1 MSPKNVHC
9 WPIVHYRIRVLLD
22 RPALLQRQPHVPPR
36 FVLGAA
42 LAAVLLVGIEV
53 VCARLHLSGPTVLL
67 LRSYVFEEPA
77 APGIYCGLALML
89 VLLRPRLRWLALGS
103 AVTIDL
109 VLAVARLLLHGH
121 VRSFG
126 SGALIV
132 LTALA
137 GYAVL
142 RLRGIEQVNALR
154 GLACGAA
161 LVAATTMGNVWLEI
175 TAQVRPMVL
184 DEYVEVADRALG
196 SPSWA
201 MGELFEVLG
210 TPGHYL
216 FLAVYSMLPLT
227 AVFVAVVQLRRGWL
241 RHNVMLTFIALGAL
255 GPAIYLLFPVV
266 GPVYAF
272 GSAGGPFAL
281 STQWAHQV
289 PSFSVAQPLRFDNF
303 TPRNCMPSLHTAW
316 AVILFVHTR
325 SMSRWMRVLGAVWLL
340 GTLAATLGFG
350 YHYGVDLVVGA
361 VFALTVEA
369 AMQSRVQGWDRARVQ
384 LVAYGSAVVTAL
396 LLGVRYGTTWI
407 GADPVMSGV
416 LILGALGA
424 MVAGFYRLTA
434 AQRPVLVHRSVR
446 PSGVGTP
453 ARAPFAD
460 AGQIGRT
467 IPR

>member
-1 MSPKNVHC
+1 
-9 WPIVHYRIRVLLD
+9 VLLD
-22 RPALLQRQPHVPPR
+22 HPPRLQARQTHVPPR

-42 LAAVLLVGIEV
+42 LAAVLLIGIEV
-53 VCARLHLSGPTVLL
+53 VCARLNLSGPTVLL
-67 LRSYVFEEPA
+67 LHSYVFEEPA

-89 VLLRPRLRWLALGS
+89 VLLRPRLRWLALGG
-103 AVTIDL
+103 AVAIDI
-109 VLAVARLLLHGH
+109 VLAVARLLLYGH

-137 GYAVL
+137 GYVVL
-142 RLRGIEQVNALR
+142 RLRGTEQVNALR

-184 DEYVEVADRALG
+184 DEYVELADRALG

-216 FLAVYSMLPLT
+216 FLAVYSMLPLA
-227 AVFVAVVQLRRGWL
+227 AVFVAVVQLRKGWL
-241 RHNVMLTFIALGAL
+241 RHNVMLTFIVLGLL
-255 GPAIYLLFPVV
+255 GPAIYLVFPVV
-266 GPVYAF
+266 GPAYAF
-272 GSAGGPFAL
+272 GSAGGRFAF
-281 STQWAHQV
+281 SGQWAQQV
-289 PSFSVAQPLRFDNF
+289 PSFSLAQPLRFDNF

-325 SMSRWMRVLGAVWLL
+325 SMSRWMRALGTLWLL

-369 AMQSRVQGWDRARVQ
+369 AMQARVQRWERARVQ
-384 LVAYGSAVVTAL
+384 LVAYGSAVITAL
-396 LLGVRYGTTWI
+396 LLAVRYGATWI
-407 GADPVMSGV
+407 GANPAVSGV
-416 LILGALGA
+416 LILAALGV
-424 MVAGFYRLTA
+424 MVAAFCRLSVA
-434 AQRPVLVHRSVR
+434 KGAVIVHRSVR
-446 PSGVGTP
+446 PSGMGTP

-460 AGQIGRT
+460 AAHLGSTLAR
-467 IPR
+467 